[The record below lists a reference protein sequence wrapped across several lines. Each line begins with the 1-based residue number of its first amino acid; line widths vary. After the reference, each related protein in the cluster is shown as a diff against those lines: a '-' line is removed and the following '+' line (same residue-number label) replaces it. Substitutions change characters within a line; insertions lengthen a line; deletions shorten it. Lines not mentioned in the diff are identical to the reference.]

1 MGKKFSKNPSDD
13 IKSQTMSEELN
24 PGTYTSTMT
33 HEITWFTKT
42 KVNDATL
49 ALLPLLAFFG
59 QYLVRSISGARFD
72 ASYMGNSSLINFL
85 SASVLRANPIE
96 AIWGLHTQPPLLNG
110 IFALAFQFY
119 PHEKIIV
126 EILWMIAGLGLVYC
140 VYFFSLELTK
150 LKTISAL
157 IAVTFQLVPSTVG
170 YIFHAYNTILIQ
182 FLFSLMMLGII
193 KVLNEKKIGILISDI
208 ALLLLFLGRAPF
220 VSFLVLMGMVAT
232 RLYFYRKG
240 NSRRILYK
248 SSIAIMMPIVIII
261 QGHFLLDFKQ
271 IPLSSWGGNS
281 TLRAIVNGVGTEE
294 LARQIGND
302 PCRLEIL
309 GKQYQGQVIT
319 EFPSC
324 LEKYSKIKVRT
335 TEKATQG
342 NKNNSAEA
350 LQASMAAQD
359 LVKYLLPRNL
369 DALPKILLGNIEKLG
384 TIEYFLGLAKF
395 PLVSVA
401 SLKENL
407 NFLLSLILSLFYLI
421 VLFRR
426 AMPKV
431 DFQLVL
437 ISWTLMSY
445 ILFYSL
451 FTEILENDRYKVEG
465 NVVYFL
471 ISVTI
476 FWQLFG
482 TKFRESILRN
492 LEDKT

>member
-1 MGKKFSKNPSDD
+1 
-13 IKSQTMSEELN
+13 
-24 PGTYTSTMT
+24 
-33 HEITWFTKT
+33 
-42 KVNDATL
+42 
-49 ALLPLLAFFG
+49 
-59 QYLVRSISGARFD
+59 
-72 ASYMGNSSLINFL
+72 
-85 SASVLRANPIE
+85 
-96 AIWGLHTQPPLLNG
+96 
-110 IFALAFQFY
+110 
-119 PHEKIIV
+119 
-126 EILWMIAGLGLVYC
+126 
-140 VYFFSLELTK
+140 
-150 LKTISAL
+150 
-157 IAVTFQLVPSTVG
+157 
-170 YIFHAYNTILIQ
+170 
-182 FLFSLMMLGII
+182 
-193 KVLNEKKIGILISDI
+193 
-208 ALLLLFLGRAPF
+208 
-220 VSFLVLMGMVAT
+220 
-232 RLYFYRKG
+232 
-240 NSRRILYK
+240 
-248 SSIAIMMPIVIII
+248 
-261 QGHFLLDFKQ
+261 
-271 IPLSSWGGNS
+271 
-281 TLRAIVNGVGTEE
+281 
-294 LARQIGND
+294 
-302 PCRLEIL
+302 
-309 GKQYQGQVIT
+309 
-319 EFPSC
+319 
-324 LEKYSKIKVRT
+324 
-335 TEKATQG
+335 
-342 NKNNSAEA
+342 
-350 LQASMAAQD
+350 
-359 LVKYLLPRNL
+359 VKYLLPRNL